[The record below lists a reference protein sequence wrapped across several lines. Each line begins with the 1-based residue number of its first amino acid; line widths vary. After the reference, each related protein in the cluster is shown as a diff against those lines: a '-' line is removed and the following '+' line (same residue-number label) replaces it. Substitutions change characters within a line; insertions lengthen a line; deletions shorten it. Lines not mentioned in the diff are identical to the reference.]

1 MFYFNSTGTFSK
13 LDTSLTLSKARIFI
27 AVTTI
32 SYNGI
37 NYAIFGGGRDRSSFD
52 TIDIFYFNSTGT
64 FSKFSTPLTL
74 SETRYWLAAT
84 TISYNGID
92 YAIFAGGYNGNS
104 KVYSSTIDIFYFN
117 NYSL

>member
-1 MFYFNSTGTFSK
+1 MPS
-13 LDTSLTLSKARIFI
+13 SLTLSVAR
-27 AVTTI
+27 
-32 SYNGI
+32 
-37 NYAIFGGGRDRSSFD
+37 
-52 TIDIFYFNSTGT
+52 
-64 FSKFSTPLTL
+64 
-74 SETRYWLAAT
+74 RYLAST